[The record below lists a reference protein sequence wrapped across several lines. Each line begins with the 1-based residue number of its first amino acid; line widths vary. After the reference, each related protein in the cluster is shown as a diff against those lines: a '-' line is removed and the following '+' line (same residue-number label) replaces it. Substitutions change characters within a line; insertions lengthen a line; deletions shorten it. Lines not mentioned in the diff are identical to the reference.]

1 MKFSIYFFATLGLV
15 SAYGDG
21 SVEDQ
26 CSIEDY
32 KKTNVPS
39 WRTNCPSGC
48 EIKEYMDEMG
58 ARIDSN
64 WAKVETMLD
73 GTTTRMGQHQS
84 HVTLNKIKE
93 LVEKAMREL
102 KKEADQFK
110 QIQDVYNAADIP
122 CKHSM

>member
-48 EIKEYMDEMG
+48 EIKG
-58 ARIDSN
+58 KS
-64 WAKVETMLD
+64 T
-73 GTTTRMGQHQS
+73 
-84 HVTLNKIKE
+84 
-93 LVEKAMREL
+93 
-102 KKEADQFK
+102 
-110 QIQDVYNAADIP
+110 
-122 CKHSM
+122 